1 MCQPFLFFF
10 IGSYSIYLRTYRS
23 SHPHCTHSCS
33 TLGVYYT
40 SAILFIIIVIFVLY
54 LTLFFIIFYFLKS
67 YVTGPWD
74 WTWFTV
80 SACLRGSCVSPR
92 TLNFMTP
99 RNTTSRWIIHL
110 NQENPFWIIF
120 SREYWRLSTAYLFW
134 VYLE

>member
-54 LTLFFIIFYFLKS
+54 LTLFYYFLFSKELCNWPLRLDLI
-67 YVTGPWD
+67 YRQCVL
-74 WTWFTV
+74 TWQ
-80 SACLRGSCVSPR
+80 LRLPTNTQLYDSKKHHFSLDHPFEPR
-92 TLNFMTP
+92 KPLLNYILQ
-99 RNTTSRWIIHL
+99 RILEII
-110 NQENPFWIIF
+110 N
-120 SREYWRLSTAYLFW
+120 SLSVLSIS
-134 VYLE
+134 